1 MNYRGISLLWSCR
14 TPSTGQVTKGFVSS
28 HFCPDFISEFRVVSL
43 SLGPARLVFL
53 SSCLIYQLSAI
64 WIFKDR
70 TKKLQNFD
78 ITAHLHI
85 CTDTESCLYCLVQIV
100 WNIFDNSLL
109 PDILLSVY
117 YTIALASLCCTQRDF
132 SQIMKMENYLWQTWL
147 YFSLLD
153 YFITLGVFGLIK
165 WGTEG
170 CAAADSLPYKDIKSL
185 NVYVVSL
192 PALVKSI
199 FHIPPSAMRCLQ

>member
-78 ITAHLHI
+78 ITTHLHI

-100 WNIFDNSLL
+100 CNIFDNSLSL
-109 PDILLSVY
+109 QTSCCLSTTLSRWQVFV
-117 YTIALASLCCTQRDF
+117 ALRGITV
-132 SQIMKMENYLWQTWL
+132 KLWKWRII
-147 YFSLLD
+147 YDKLD
-153 YFITLGVFGLIK
+153 YTSHSLITL
-165 WGTEG
+165 
-170 CAAADSLPYKDIKSL
+170 
-185 NVYVVSL
+185 
-192 PALVKSI
+192 
-199 FHIPPSAMRCLQ
+199 